1 MGKPKFTKRR
11 RPFKSQIPVFNIF
24 CEGKNTEPDYFNS
37 FRISTVKIKPLGLG
51 LNTLGLVEKAI
62 RWIKTEKFDGA
73 SDQKWCVFDKDDFSS
88 DLFDKAIDKAEK
100 NGFGVAWSN
109 QSFEYWLLLHF
120 EDHHGGSIHRD
131 DYQGRINRFIKD
143 KNAKYNI
150 DSKKEVSEA
159 FFKELSASEP
169 VSRVPRLHLAI
180 SRAARIHKDK
190 ILRPPSGS
198 ESCTTVYKLM
208 EILKEYVE

>member
-1 MGKPKFTKRR
+1 MGKPKFTKRK
-11 RPFKSQIPVFNIF
+11 RPFKSQIPVFFIF
-24 CEGKNTEPDYFNS
+24 CEGKNTEPVYFNS
-37 FRISTVKIKPLGLG
+37 FRISTVKIKTLGVG

-62 RWIKTEKFDGA
+62 RRINMERFDA
-73 SDQKWCVFDKDDFSS
+73 TLDQKWCVFDKDDFPS

-120 EDHHGGSIHRD
+120 EDHQGGSLHRD
-131 DYQGRINRFIKD
+131 DYKSRINRSIKD
-143 KNAKYNI
+143 EKAQYNI
-150 DSKKEVSEA
+150 DSKKRVSEA
-159 FFKELSASEP
+159 FFKELSAIEP
-169 VSRVPRLHLAI
+169 VTGVPRLHLAI

-190 ILRPPSGS
+190 ILIPPSGT

-208 EILKEYVE
+208 EILIEYVE

>member
-1 MGKPKFTKRR
+1 MGKPKFTKRK
-11 RPFKSQIPVFNIF
+11 RPFKSQIPVFFIF

-37 FRISTVKIKPLGLG
+37 FRISTVKIKALGVG

-62 RWIKTEKFDGA
+62 RRINMERFDGA
-73 SDQKWCVFDKDDFSS
+73 LDQKWCVFDKDDFSS

-120 EDHHGGSIHRD
+120 EDHQGGSIHRD
-131 DYQGRINRFIKD
+131 DYQSRINRLIRDEK
-143 KNAKYNI
+143 AQYNI
-150 DSKKEVSEA
+150 DSKKRVTEA
-159 FFKELSASEP
+159 FFRELLALEP
-169 VSRVPRLHLAI
+169 VTGVPRLHLAI

-190 ILRPPSGS
+190 ILFPPSGS